1 MSVTALVRHT
11 VRPGLEALFIAAVVR
26 RMRARRLDVHS
37 LRLAALMQSHARA
50 QRFCWLGEW
59 ESEAEYEA
67 RAREMSEDL
76 APYSASPPTRHF
88 LTHVHLHDHIGEP
101 LAAITCGV
109 IQAAPGRA
117 EAARTVL
124 GRPTAASLESTPD
137 LTLRALYQ
145 DVEDPGRFVVV
156 RGWRSASGAQA
167 WIRHRLGAVRAD
179 LADSSV
185 TLEMYSGR
193 VWIDPDPQAPPEI
206 RIAPD

>member
-26 RMRARRLDVHS
+26 RMRARRLNVHS
-37 LRLAALMQSHARA
+37 LRLATLLQSHARV

-59 ESEAEYEA
+59 ESAEEYEA
-67 RAREMSEDL
+67 RARDLGEDL
-76 APYSASPPTRHF
+76 APYCTSPPTRYF
-88 LTHVHLHDHIGEP
+88 LTRLHLHDHIGEP

-109 IQAAPGRA
+109 IQAAPGRT

-124 GRPTAASLESTPD
+124 GRPTAASLESTPE
-137 LTLRALYQ
+137 LLLRAVYQ
-145 DVEDPGRFVVV
+145 DVEDAGRFVVV

-167 WIRHRLGAVRAD
+167 WVRNRLGAVRAD

-193 VWIDPDPQAPPEI
+193 VWIDPDPKTPLEL